1 MPQAIV
7 APFGQRTEL
16 SVYPSGYLATI
27 TDPAGDAVGLTY
39 APEGLLTGLTDPRGN
54 PHTFEYDALG
64 RLQKDSDPAA
74 GSTTLART
82 EITPAGDVA
91 AGFVSTK
98 TTALGRTTTYRTET
112 LTTGATRVTVT
123 GPAGLSTVSLEGT
136 DGSRTTTTPDGTVA
150 SATVEPDPRFGMQ
163 SPQLQSFAVT
173 TPGGLTSTTT
183 ASHTALFLDPAGDP
197 TDPANVSSLTDTLT
211 VNSKTATTLQDL
223 VARQT
228 TTTTPEGRQATST
241 FDLFGRL
248 SQAQVPG
255 VAAVQYG
262 YDAKGRLETA
272 TQGARTTTY
281 TYDPATGY
289 LSKITDPASRDV
301 SFTYDAA
308 GRVLTQTL
316 PDLRV
321 VGFGYDPSGNVTSIT
336 PAGRPDH
343 AFTYTP
349 ADLPETYTP
358 PDVGLPERTTTYAY
372 NPDHQVELVT
382 RPDGETIDP
391 VYDAA
396 SGRLASV
403 VTPRGTYA
411 YGYDPRSG
419 NLTSVTD
426 PDGGALAYGYD
437 GGLPTSA
444 TWTGDVSGSV
454 SFTYDSDF
462 RLATRTVDGGN
473 SVTYAYDQDGLLTGA
488 GALTLAREAA
498 SGFLA
503 GTALGSLTD
512 AYTFDSTY
520 GELATYSATD
530 GATGLYSATYTRD
543 DLGRIHQ
550 KVETVEA
557 TSATYVYTYD
567 PAGRLTDVT
576 KDGAAFAHYDYD
588 ANSNRQSWSDPW
600 GTGTATYD
608 AQDRLTDSNGTTY
621 TYTANGELATKSAN
635 GQTVTYTYDVL
646 GRLRQVVLA
655 DGLTIDYV
663 IDAAGRRIGKKVG
676 GVLTDGFL
684 YQDALNPVAE
694 LDGSGAVVATFA
706 YASKPNVPDTMAK
719 GGVTYRIVSD
729 PQGSVRLVVNT
740 ADGTVAQR
748 LDYGPFGRVML
759 DTNPGFQ
766 PFAFAGGLYDPQTH
780 LLRFGARDYDPET
793 GRWTSKDPIGFG
805 GGDSNLYGY
814 VVNDPVNFVDPDGH
828 FVWVIAGALIGG
840 LVNAGATVVANGGFD
855 GLTARQLAGSF
866 AGGAVAGALGAL
878 AGPLGGTIA
887 GAIGFSTS
895 GLFATTAAGLAS
907 GAAGALGQLATNWID
922 PCHGAS
928 LINAAVW
935 SGVGGGLGKGF
946 IPTKNLNSLAQA
958 AHFGPKTL
966 RGLFR
971 TPNAW
976 LNLGAFGTSSGLGA
990 AANWPE
996 LGPIPEASYA
1006 Q

>member
-1 MPQAIV
+1 M
-7 APFGQRTEL
+7 
-16 SVYPSGYLATI
+16 
-27 TDPAGDAVGLTY
+27 
-39 APEGLLTGLTDPRGN
+39 
-54 PHTFEYDALG
+54 
-64 RLQKDSDPAA
+64 
-74 GSTTLART
+74 
-82 EITPAGDVA
+82 
-91 AGFVSTK
+91 
-98 TTALGRTTTYRTET
+98 
-112 LTTGATRVTVT
+112 
-123 GPAGLSTVSLEGT
+123 
-136 DGSRTTTTPDGTVA
+136 
-150 SATVEPDPRFGMQ
+150 
-163 SPQLQSFAVT
+163 
-173 TPGGLTSTTT
+173 
-183 ASHTALFLDPAGDP
+183 
-197 TDPANVSSLTDTLT
+197 
-211 VNSKTATTLQDL
+211 
-223 VARQT
+223 
-228 TTTTPEGRQATST
+228 
-241 FDLFGRL
+241 
-248 SQAQVPG
+248 
-255 VAAVQYG
+255 
-262 YDAKGRLETA
+262 
-272 TQGARTTTY
+272 
-281 TYDPATGY
+281 
-289 LSKITDPASRDV
+289 
-301 SFTYDAA
+301 
-308 GRVLTQTL
+308 
-316 PDLRV
+316 
-321 VGFGYDPSGNVTSIT
+321 
-336 PAGRPDH
+336 
-343 AFTYTP
+343 
-349 ADLPETYTP
+349 
-358 PDVGLPERTTTYAY
+358 
-372 NPDHQVELVT
+372 
-382 RPDGETIDP
+382 
-391 VYDAA
+391 
-396 SGRLASV
+396 
-403 VTPRGTYA
+403 
-411 YGYDPRSG
+411 
-419 NLTSVTD
+419 
-426 PDGGALAYGYD
+426 
-437 GGLPTSA
+437 
-444 TWTGDVSGSV
+444 
-454 SFTYDSDF
+454 
-462 RLATRTVDGGN
+462 
-473 SVTYAYDQDGLLTGA
+473 
-488 GALTLAREAA
+488 
-498 SGFLA
+498 
-503 GTALGSLTD
+503 
-512 AYTFDSTY
+512 
-520 GELATYSATD
+520 
-530 GATGLYSATYTRD
+530 
-543 DLGRIHQ
+543 
-550 KVETVEA
+550 
-557 TSATYVYTYD
+557 
-567 PAGRLTDVT
+567 
-576 KDGAAFAHYDYD
+576 
-588 ANSNRQSWSDPW
+588 
-600 GTGTATYD
+600 
-608 AQDRLTDSNGTTY
+608 
-621 TYTANGELATKSAN
+621 
-635 GQTVTYTYDVL
+635 
-646 GRLRQVVLA
+646 
-655 DGLTIDYV
+655 